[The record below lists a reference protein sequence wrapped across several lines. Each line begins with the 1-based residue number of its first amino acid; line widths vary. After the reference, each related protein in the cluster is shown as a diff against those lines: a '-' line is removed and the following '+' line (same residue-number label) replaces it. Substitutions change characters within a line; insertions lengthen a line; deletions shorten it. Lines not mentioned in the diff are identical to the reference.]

1 MKEKPF
7 LKSYHETELLINS
20 IDGIVWEADVRTF
33 RFTFVSKKAEDI
45 LGYPVADWLLENFWQ
60 DHIHPDD
67 RTWAVNFCED
77 FTSQN
82 KDHKFEYRM
91 IAKDGSVVWLSD
103 SVTVVSENDQ
113 PVKLCGIMIDI
124 TEKKKSDEMIH
135 ESHRMLV
142 DAELLG
148 KTGHWNWDLKT
159 NRIIWSEG
167 TYRIFGETPGNF
179 KETYED
185 FLERIIPQDKE
196 RVKKIMSMVYQTRR
210 PASYEF
216 WIKTP
221 GNEEKYIGT
230 TAEVFLD
237 KKGNIISL
245 FGNTID
251 LTENKKTKEKIE
263 KSYDEIRRLTDYL
276 QNVRE
281 KERTHIAR
289 EIHEQFGQQLTVLKM
304 DISWLRKRLEKSD
317 EEAVHKLE
325 RMIDLLNE
333 TMKTVRRISYA
344 LRPSLLDDLGII
356 SAIEWHLAE
365 FKKHSGIETE
375 FIYPQEELILPDAFN
390 IGLYRIL
397 QESLNN
403 VAIHSHARSVV
414 VDLRFENGT
423 LLLTISDNG
432 NGFNKDTIKDKPTL
446 GILGMRERAAM
457 MGGIYKIITKP
468 GKGTT
473 TIVSIPE
480 KKIKPVMIAK
490 ENSN

>member
-1 MKEKPF
+1 MKEKSFP
-7 LKSYHETELLINS
+7 KSDHEIELLINS
-20 IDGIVWEADVRTF
+20 IDGIVWEADAHTF
-33 RFTFVSKKAEDI
+33 RFTFVSKKAENI
-45 LGYPVADWLLENFWQ
+45 LGYPVTAWLSENFWQ

-67 RTWAVNFCED
+67 KTWAINYCET

-91 IAKDGSVVWLSD
+91 IAKDGSVVWLND
-103 SVTVVSENDQ
+103 SVTIVSENGQ

-124 TEKKKSDEMIH
+124 TEKKKAEEMLR

-148 KTGHWNWDLKT
+148 KTGHWSWNLKT
-159 NRIIWSEG
+159 NKIIWSEG

-179 KETYED
+179 KETYDD
-185 FLERIIPQDKE
+185 FFARIAPRDKE
-196 RVKKIMSMVYQTRR
+196 RVKKIVSMVHQTKRS
-210 PASYEF
+210 ASYEF
-216 WIKTP
+216 WIVTP
-221 GNEEKYIGT
+221 DNQERCVGT
-230 TAEVFLD
+230 TSEALLD
-237 KKGNIISL
+237 KNGNIASL

-251 LTENKKTKEKIE
+251 LTESKRANEKIE
-263 KSYDEIRRLTDYL
+263 KAYEEIRRLTDYL

-304 DISWLRKRLEKSD
+304 DTSWLRKRIDTND
-317 EEAVHKLE
+317 EQAVHKLE
-325 RMIDLLNE
+325 RMISLLDE

-344 LRPSLLDDLGII
+344 LRPSLLDDLGIV

-375 FIYPQEELILPDAFN
+375 FIYPQEELVLPEAFN

-403 VAIHSHARSVV
+403 VALHSNARSVI
-414 VDLRFENGT
+414 VDLRSENAT
-423 LLLTISDNG
+423 ILLTISDNG
-432 NGFNKDTIKDKPTL
+432 NGFNTEAIKDKPTL
-446 GILGMRERAAM
+446 GILGMKERAAM
-457 MGGIYKIITKP
+457 MGGVYKIISRP

-473 TIVSIPE
+473 TLVSIPE
-480 KKIKPVMIAK
+480 KKINPLLIAK
-490 ENSN
+490 ETPS